1 MKTPLNRWLVLGLSL
16 VCLAGSSSV
25 FASNQNGDDQKKDE
39 PQVTKGSILQM
50 AKQSGKFN
58 VLLKAIEVAGLTE
71 EFEKEGPITVLAP
84 TDDAFKRMSQQELD
98 DLLADKEYLR
108 DLVLLHVVD
117 GAVKMN
123 DMIARTELKSREGDT
138 LFVYKN
144 EAGTFV
150 NDARVIMAD
159 IEATNG
165 IAHVI
170 DTVLFPWK

>member
-1 MKTPLNRWLVLGLSL
+1 MNIPLNRWFVLAVSLFCLVGT
-16 VCLAGSSSV
+16 GSV
-25 FASNQNGDDQKKDE
+25 FAANQNGDDQKKDE
-39 PQVTKGSILQM
+39 PQVTRGSIIEM

-58 VLLKAIEVAGLTE
+58 ILLKAIEVTGLTE
-71 EFEKEGPITVLAP
+71 EFEKEGPVTVLAP

-117 GAVKMN
+117 GAVKIN

-150 NDARVIMAD
+150 NDAKVLMAD